1 MVRPALLA
9 DLRGIVGADG
19 VIDRPEA
26 LLVYECDGY
35 TLERAAPEVVVLPRT
50 PAEVAAVLR
59 LLAAERIPFVPR
71 GAGTGLSGGT
81 LPVEAPVMVGTSR
94 LTAIEAIDVAN
105 RRIVVQAGVVNQWV
119 TNAVR
124 AHGLCYAPDPSSQP
138 ACTIGGNI
146 AENSGGPH
154 TLKYGVTTNHVLGV
168 ELVLASGE
176 VVTLGGAVEDRP
188 GYDLVGLVVGAEGT
202 FGIVTRATLR
212 LVRAPEA
219 YRTLLAVFES
229 VEAASEAVSGIIAAG
244 IVPAALEMMDRLILQ
259 ALEQAYHIGL
269 PTDAGA
275 VLLIELDGP
284 AVGLDPQAER
294 VAAVCRQNRVREVR
308 VARDEAERAA
318 LWKCR
323 KRAFG
328 AVGRLAPNY
337 CTQDGVVP
345 RTRVPDILRH
355 IAAAAERHRLRIA
368 NVFHAGDGNIHPIL
382 LFDERDRDEV
392 RRVRAAARAGASLV
406 AQGLGAHLSVGAP
419 PARLDVVL
427 GLDRL
432 ARVIDHQAGD
442 MTVTVEAGCTL
453 AALAKTLA
461 TSGQWLPLDPPW
473 PDATTIGG
481 LIAANLSGPLPASQ
495 GRVRD
500 LLLGIRVVGADGALV
515 SGGGRVVKNVAGY
528 DLPKLHVGALGTL
541 GVIVEA
547 TFKVRPRPAC
557 EEAVVIAARSVE
569 AAAETALGVMASE
582 AAPLWLEVGG
592 PGALPEGPGDG
603 AAVVVGLAGIAE
615 EVAHARARTLE
626 LAKARGLR
634 AITVA
639 DGAALRARLAGFALE
654 PAAAVLRA
662 GMLPTEFGEFIA
674 RVSRCGAA
682 LRCLAHA
689 AR

>member
-19 VIDRPEA
+19 VIDRPEG

-59 LLAAERIPFVPR
+59 LLAVERIPFVPR

-105 RRIVVQAGVVNQWV
+105 RRIVAQAGVVNQWV

-168 ELVLASGE
+168 ELALPSGE
-176 VVTLGGAVEDRP
+176 LVALGGAVEERP
-188 GYDLVGLVVGAEGT
+188 GYDLVGLVVGSEGT
-202 FGIVTRATLR
+202 FGIVTRATIR

-229 VEAASEAVSGIIAAG
+229 VDAASEAVSGIIAAG
-244 IVPAALEMMDRLILQ
+244 MIPAALQIMDRLILQ

-294 VAAVCRQNRVREVR
+294 VAAVCRHNGVREVR

-328 AVGRLAPNY
+328 AVGRLAPHY
-337 CTQDGVVP
+337 CTQDRVVP
-345 RTRVPDILRH
+345 PTRGPDNLAPIP
-355 IAAAAERHRLRIA
+355 AAAERHRLRIA

-392 RRVRAAARAGASLV
+392 RRV
-406 AQGLGAHLSVGAP
+406 
-419 PARLDVVL
+419 
-427 GLDRL
+427 
-432 ARVIDHQAGD
+432 
-442 MTVTVEAGCTL
+442 L
-453 AALAKTLA
+453 AAGREILEACIEL
-461 TSGQWLPLDPPW
+461 
-473 PDATTIGG
+473 GG
-481 LIAANLSGPLPASQ
+481 RPTGEHRL
-495 GRVRD
+495 RVR
-500 LLLGIRVVGADGALV
+500 
-515 SGGGRVVKNVAGY
+515 
-528 DLPKLHVGALGTL
+528 
-541 GVIVEA
+541 E
-547 TFKVRPRPAC
+547 
-557 EEAVVIAARSVE
+557 IAHN
-569 AAAETALGVMASE
+569 
-582 AAPLWLEVGG
+582 AAPLG
-592 PGALPEGPGDG
+592 PHYPAAMVRLRAVFDPEG
-603 AAVVVGLAGIAE
+603 
-615 EVAHARARTLE
+615 R
-626 LAKARGLR
+626 
-634 AITVA
+634 
-639 DGAALRARLAGFALE
+639 
-654 PAAAVLRA
+654 
-662 GMLPTEFGEFIA
+662 
-674 RVSRCGAA
+674 
-682 LRCLAHA
+682 
-689 AR
+689 